1 MMNYNLVIESSIQPW
16 ALKLI
21 IFLQVKEFTL
31 EVHSNVVCTVR
42 ATVKLHKDFIAQEL
56 LNPLQ

>member
-31 EVHSNVVCTVR
+31 EVHSNVVCTVW
-42 ATVKLHKDFIAQEL
+42 ATVKLHEDFIAQE
-56 LNPLQ
+56 

>member
-31 EVHSNVVCTVR
+31 EVQGNVVCTVW
-42 ATVKLHKDFIAQEL
+42 ATVKLHKDFIAQE
-56 LNPLQ
+56 